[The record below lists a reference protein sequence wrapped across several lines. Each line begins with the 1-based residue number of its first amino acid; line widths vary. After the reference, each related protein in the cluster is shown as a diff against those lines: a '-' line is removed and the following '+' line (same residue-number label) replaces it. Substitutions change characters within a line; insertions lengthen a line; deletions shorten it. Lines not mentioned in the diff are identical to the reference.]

1 MLAKT
6 YNQKGEE
13 VGKTQLPKTVFEV
26 KINPDLVYQVVTSQ
40 LSNQRQSI
48 AHTKNRGEVS
58 GGGKKPWKQKGT
70 GRARHGSTRSP
81 IWRHGGV
88 AFGPR
93 NEKVF
98 GRKINKKMN
107 RLALKM
113 VLSAKAQNNWILVV
127 DSLEAAEI
135 KTKVLAASLMNI
147 REKAEGAQK
156 GSILIALPKY
166 DRKLYLAARNIA
178 GVKTIEA
185 AKLNSLDLLSSK
197 FLMLPKDAV
206 AVIRD
211 TFAKGDEGDAEIK
224 KEKE

>member
-26 KINPDLVYQVVTSQ
+26 KINPDLIYQVVTSQ

-48 AHTKNRGEVS
+48 AHTKDRGEVS

-93 NEKVF
+93 NEKNF
-98 GRKINKKMN
+98 ERKINKKMN

-113 VLSAKAQNNWILVV
+113 VLTAKAQGNFILVV
-127 DSLEAAEI
+127 DNLDLPEV
-135 KTKVLAASLMNI
+135 KTKILAASLKAI
-147 REKAEGAQK
+147 REKAEGAAK
-156 GSILIALPKY
+156 GTMLIALPKY
-166 DRKLYLAARNIA
+166 DRKFYLAARNLK

-185 AKLNSLDLLSSK
+185 AKLNSLELLSSK
-197 FLMLPKDAV
+197 FLMLSKDA
-206 AVIRD
+206 IGTIKE
-211 TFAKGDEGDAEIK
+211 TFAKNEEGSEADK